1 MAISS
6 KGAVHRSTVTGTRGM
21 VSSAHPLASL
31 AGIQMIMKGGNAI
44 DAIVATAAALNVVEP
59 YMSGLAGSGYMHLYS
74 AKKHEHKVIDYM
86 GTAPEKATIDLFEGD
101 EMPMKGP
108 KMAIIPGACA
118 GWLSAL
124 ENYGTMDPADVFAPA
139 IDYAENGVAL
149 TVKNAFF
156 YNWDQPDILKYS
168 AGNQSYFTSKNP
180 VNAGDIVVQKE
191 LAETFRKIAKGGA
204 DVFYR
209 GEIADRIVGHMQ
221 DVGGLINHNDLANL
235 QVLYQDPIHID
246 YRGHKIYVPEPP
258 CQAIQY
264 LEQLNM
270 LENFDLAQMGHNSA
284 EFLHLFIESAKLTT
298 ADRIAYTLE
307 QNGNPSPTSGL
318 ISKEYAAER
327 LKEIGDRA
335 RPSVGER
342 YQNNK
347 LDGEVEAGDPF
358 KWVQKEN
365 TTHFDA
371 IDADGNA
378 VCVTQ
383 SLGALFGSSVV
394 VPGTGLALNDFLHWM
409 DPQRDSPNAV
419 GPNKRMEMC
428 MSPVQVWQDDRLR
441 FMVGTP
447 GSYGI
452 LQTTPQ
458 MIMNVIDHDMNI
470 QAAIEAPRV
479 RLSQQ
484 GVTVSAEDRIPTEVL
499 DALRAKGHEFN
510 IIESFSMEVGG
521 GQGVQVDLQSGSFM
535 GGADPRRDGYAIGF

>member
-1 MAISS
+1 MSISS
-6 KGAVHRSTVTGTRGM
+6 KGTVHRSTVTGTRGM

-59 YMSGLAGSGYMHLYS
+59 YMSGLAGSGYMHLFS
-74 AKKHEHKVIDYM
+74 AQKQEHKIIDYM
-86 GTAPEKATIDLFEGD
+86 GAAPENATIDLFEGD
-101 EMPMKGP
+101 VMPMKGA
-108 KMAIIPGACA
+108 KMAITPGACA

-124 ENYGTMDPADVFAPA
+124 EKYGTMDPATVFAPA

-156 YNWDQPDILKYS
+156 YNWDRPDILKYT
-168 AGNQSYFTSKNP
+168 ADHQAYFIGAQQRS
-180 VNAGDIVVQKE
+180 AGDIVVQKE
-191 LAETFRKIAKGGA
+191 LAETFRKIAKDGA

-209 GEIADRIVGHMQ
+209 GEIADRIVSHMQ
-221 DVGGLINHNDLANL
+221 DVGGLISHNDLANL
-235 QVLYQDPIHID
+235 QVFHDDPISID
-246 YRGHKIYVPEPP
+246 YRGHTVFVPDSP

-270 LENFDLAQMGHNSA
+270 LEHVDVAGMGHNSV
-284 EFLHLFIESAKLTT
+284 EFLHLFIESTKLAT
-298 ADRIAYTLE
+298 ADRIAYTLG
-307 QNGNPSPTSGL
+307 QNGQPPPTSGI

-342 YQNNK
+342 YQNTK
-347 LDGEVEAGDPF
+347 LDGQVEAGDPF
-358 KWVQKEN
+358 GWVQKEN

-394 VPGTGLALNDFLHWM
+394 IPGTGLALNDFLHWM

-428 MSPVQVWQDDRLR
+428 MSPVQVWQGDRLR

-484 GVTVSAEDRIPTEVL
+484 GVAVSAEDRIPADVL

-510 IIESFSMEVGG
+510 VIESFSMEVGG
-521 GQGVQVDLQSGSFM
+521 GQGIEVDLESGAFV
-535 GGADPRRDGYAIGF
+535 GGADPRRDGYAIGW